1 MTTILIILASLLW
14 ALSFFALRG
23 RQILAPPLSFCALL
37 LLSFVKSGGYPV
49 LPINTTI
56 LTSWFCMTMVVMF
69 IIILQ
74 TEKMRQQTRGNTS
87 MIIGGLAGLATG
99 LLGYTLTTSISMR
112 YGVMILGV
120 IIGIF
125 CGFLLYSRT
134 PEGNKI
140 RIGTGHFHRYL
151 LAKGFPTAITIIQAG
166 IALVLTIALYER

>member
-1 MTTILIILASLLW
+1 
-14 ALSFFALRG
+14 
-23 RQILAPPLSFCALL
+23 
-37 LLSFVKSGGYPV
+37 
-49 LPINTTI
+49 
-56 LTSWFCMTMVVMF
+56 MVVMF

-140 RIGTGHFHRYL
+140 RIGTGHFQRYL